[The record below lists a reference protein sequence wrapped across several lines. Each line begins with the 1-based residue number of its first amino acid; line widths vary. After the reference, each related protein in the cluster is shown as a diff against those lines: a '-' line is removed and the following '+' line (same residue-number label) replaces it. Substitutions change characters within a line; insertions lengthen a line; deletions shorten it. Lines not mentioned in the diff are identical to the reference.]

1 MLKIPGKSKKRATKV
16 ETLHAALVNRA
27 REPAFYARFGVAD
40 TLDGRFD
47 LLALHAFLL
56 LERLREARQGDLAQ
70 SLTDTIF
77 LSFDEGLRDLGTGD
91 MGMGRRMK
99 AMADA
104 FYGRMQ
110 AYDTSRNLDA
120 MAAALGRNVYR
131 GAEGFEA
138 RSRAL
143 AHYVFSA
150 RDHLARSN
158 VAEGMGDFGP
168 LPGEPEP

>member
-1 MLKIPGKSKKRATKV
+1 MLKMPGKSKRRAAQT
-16 ETLHAALVNRA
+16 EALHATLVNRA
-27 REPAFYARFGVAD
+27 REPVFYARFGVAD

-56 LERLREARQGDLAQ
+56 LERLRDAGHGDLAQ

-77 LSFDEGLRDLGTGD
+77 LGFDEGLRDLGTGD

-104 FYGRMQ
+104 FYGRMH
-110 AYDTSRNLDA
+110 AYDASRDLDA
-120 MAAALGRNVYR
+120 MAAAVGRNVYR
-131 GAEGFEA
+131 GAEGREVQS
-138 RSRAL
+138 RSL

-158 VAEGMGDFGP
+158 VGEGMADFGP
-168 LPGEPEP
+168 LPGA